1 MGESEG
7 GDPLMVSVAFAFLL
21 LSGFVFAAV
30 NGTMADVNAALFQSM
45 EQSIQLALS
54 LAGVI
59 LFWTG
64 VMKTAEAAGLVR
76 SLATLVHPIL
86 RRLFPDIPHSHPVF
100 GLIASNMAANFFGLG
115 NAATPI
121 GLRTM
126 RELRQLNGDKD
137 SASRSMIT
145 FLALNTA
152 GVTLIPTTVIA
163 LGLKH
168 GASNPADIILP
179 AFLATILSAGFAIV
193 IDRHY
198 AHKRSR

>member
-1 MGESEG
+1 
-7 GDPLMVSVAFAFLL
+7 MVSAAFAFLL

-30 NGTMADVNAALFQSM
+30 NGTMADVNTALFQSM

-64 VMKTAEAAGLVR
+64 IMKTAEAAGLVR
-76 SLATLVHPIL
+76 SLAAIVQPVL
-86 RRLFPDIPHSHPVF
+86 RRLFPEIPHSDPVF

-121 GLRTM
+121 GLRAM
-126 RELRQLNGDKD
+126 RELRRLNGDKD

-163 LGLKH
+163 IGLKH
-168 GASNPADIILP
+168 GATNPADIILP
-179 AFLATILSAGFAIV
+179 AFLATVISACFAIV

-198 AHKRSR
+198 ARKRSR